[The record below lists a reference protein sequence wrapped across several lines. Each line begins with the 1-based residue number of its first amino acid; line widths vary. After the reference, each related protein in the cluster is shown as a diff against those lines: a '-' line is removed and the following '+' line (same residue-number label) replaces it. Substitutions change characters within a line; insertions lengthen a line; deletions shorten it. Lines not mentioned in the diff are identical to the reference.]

1 MKYVVSRDLIQ
12 QFVMMNIDAMDL
24 FPDDAPSGAS
34 FYELIPENGE
44 PVVITYEDAIN
55 AIKLYKERVI
65 DFEKLST
72 WIDAVIALD
81 LFKFDD
87 SSDDSLNKS
96 AGIVYSLD
104 EEKEGRDELNF
115 DRLDEIISRC
125 NL

>member
-1 MKYVVSRDLIQ
+1 
-12 QFVMMNIDAMDL
+12 MMNIDAMDL
-24 FPDDAPSGAS
+24 FPDDAPSGTS
-34 FYELIPENGE
+34 FYELIPEKGE

-115 DRLDEIISRC
+115 DRLDEIISRY

>member
-1 MKYVVSRDLIQ
+1 MKIQ
-12 QFVMMNIDAMDL
+12 IHIVGS
-24 FPDDAPSGAS
+24 PSGTS

-104 EEKEGRDELNF
+104 EEKEGKDELNF
-115 DRLDEIISRC
+115 DRLDEIISRY